1 MNNLIKIILVISL
14 GVVQLSL
21 ISCSESKQSQ
31 DIGTEVS
38 VELLQSQARAAKS
51 SDPIETSGEVL
62 PIQTFPSN
70 SEEFVKLETSSE
82 VLPIQTY
89 PLKSEETVKS
99 ETSSENLMRYE
110 IKHEADGKTYWMSII
125 QDGIGRS
132 RLTLFDEKS
141 EELQSFYLLMSK
153 ATDIE
158 LKDLNSDGYIDILFG
173 LNDLDSI
180 QKEYDEAYLWEKS
193 SQTYTLIEFMDFYE
207 LADFEI
213 EQGYIKNYLKSYPNY
228 FSILQTLVF
237 DGNTLSKVE
246 EYYEIQHKKDDNKYW
261 VSITQGDHDDLMLT
275 LFNSG
280 FEAIQ
285 ATLVDDLKS
294 DFPDIDIED
303 LNSDGYMDVI
313 ISLGGTWNEDHIAYL
328 WDISSQ
334 GYIKVI
340 FEGFEMLAEFEVR
353 EGYIE
358 NFIRG
363 DSPEDS
369 DKEKLVF
376 YGNVLKKIDN
386 Y

>member
-31 DIGTEVS
+31 DIGTEAS

-82 VLPIQTY
+82 VLPIQSY
-89 PLKSEETVKS
+89 SLKSEETVKS
-99 ETSSENLMRYE
+99 ETSSENLIRYE

-376 YGNVLKKIDN
+376 YGNVLKKVDN